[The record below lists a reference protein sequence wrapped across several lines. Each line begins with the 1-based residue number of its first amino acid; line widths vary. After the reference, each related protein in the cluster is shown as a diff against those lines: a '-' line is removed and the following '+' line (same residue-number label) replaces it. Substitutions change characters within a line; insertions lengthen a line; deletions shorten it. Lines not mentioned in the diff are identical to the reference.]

1 MYDIERE
8 KNILEILKERG
19 SIGVNRLASLVF
31 CSGST
36 IRRDLSKLEKK
47 GLVKRSFGFVSL
59 ATEVGTEETSFSNR
73 EIVNISIKK
82 HLSKA
87 ASMQLNNSQTIFI
100 DSSTTLLFI
109 APFLNEYKNLLIITN
124 GLRIASEIISHTS
137 HKVILIG
144 GEIQPHTHSA
154 LGSSAIAHAS
164 NFHADVALFS
174 CAGVSLEFG
183 FSEAAYDIAEIK
195 KTMMKNSSSKIF
207 VFDKSKFGQNK
218 TFKTCDISNVDTII
232 VPSDL
237 DKSIVEDIKKK
248 GVNVII
254 CPDSIS

>member
-109 APFLNEYKNLLIITN
+109 APFLNEFKNLLKDKSTSYNLIIPDFDININT
-124 GLRIASEIISHTS
+124 RFYF
-137 HKVILIG
+137 KF
-144 GEIQPHTHSA
+144 
-154 LGSSAIAHAS
+154 S
-164 NFHADVALFS
+164 NFR
-174 CAGVSLEFG
+174 
-183 FSEAAYDIAEIK
+183 
-195 KTMMKNSSSKIF
+195 N
-207 VFDKSKFGQNK
+207 
-218 TFKTCDISNVDTII
+218 TIR
-232 VPSDL
+232 
-237 DKSIVEDIKKK
+237 
-248 GVNVII
+248 
-254 CPDSIS
+254 